1 MQTTGSGGAAT
12 PRGGAP
18 DAINRAS
25 PVPYYY
31 QLKEIIKAQIQKGHW
46 PPGAQIP
53 SEPQLCEMFGV
64 SRTVVRQALGE
75 LVAEGYLSKQKG
87 RGTFVAKPKI
97 AGSLVQRLTGFHEDL
112 VRRGLVP
119 RTKVLSQSVIPA
131 PETVADYL
139 DIAAGTPVIRIERLR
154 FVEGEPLLLVVTY
167 IPYSLCPGLAQEDL
181 TDQSLYQVLEEKYGI
196 QLARG
201 RRMLEAIAATE
212 SEAQLL
218 GIKPGAPLLYL
229 RSITY
234 MSNGR
239 AVEYYEAKHR
249 GDRSMLE
256 VELIRTTGE
265 ASNHGPHAAIEL
277 PPANLVVNQRA
288 GGDAR

>member
-1 MQTTGSGGAAT
+1 MTTTDPAAAA
-12 PRGGAP
+12 GAP
-18 DAINRAS
+18 EAINRAS

-31 QLKEIIKAQIQKGHW
+31 QLKEIIKDQIQKGHW
-46 PPGAQIP
+46 PPGSQIP

-75 LVAEGYLSKQKG
+75 LVAEGYLCKQKG

-119 RTKVLSQSVIPA
+119 VTKVLSQSVIPA
-131 PETVADYL
+131 PQTVAGYL
-139 DIAAGTPVIRIERLR
+139 DIAVGTPVVRIERLR
-154 FVEGEPLLLVVTY
+154 FVEDEPLLLVVTY
-167 IPYSLCPGLAQEDL
+167 IPHSLCPGLAHEDL
-181 TDQSLYQVLEEKYGI
+181 TNQSLYQVMEEKYGI

-212 SEAQLL
+212 SDAQLL

-234 MSNGR
+234 MANGR

-265 ASNHGPHAAIEL
+265 RGLPGSAGTIDL
-277 PPANLVVNQRA
+277 PPSNLVVNQRA
-288 GGDAR
+288 GSQSR